1 MTDTKRVKLHRRG
14 VSLDGRGATLLTLR
28 SSSPERFTTRFID
41 GAWHIL
47 TDPAGVELLGQLC
60 WAMAFQQ
67 RPATF
72 VLIDLPFLTPN
83 ASDSEPSSPIAI
95 VNSDLEPPTDAALA
109 DLAAMLPL
117 ETPSDGT
124 VRLMTRGLDHAGD
137 ADVDSTFRAEAWIN
151 RIGGIV
157 VFAAPP
163 EALKLWALDLVGRL
177 PA

>member
-14 VSLDGRGATLLTLR
+14 AYLDGRGATLLTLR
-28 SSSPERFTTRFID
+28 SSSPERFATRFVD
-41 GAWHIL
+41 GSWHIL

-67 RPATF
+67 RPGTI

-83 ASDSEPSSPIAI
+83 PFDSDPSSPIAI
-95 VNSDLEPPTDAALA
+95 VNSDLGTLTETALGE
-109 DLAAMLPL
+109 LAAMLPL
-117 ETPSDGT
+117 ETPSEGT
-124 VRLMTRGLDHAGD
+124 VRLLTRGLDHAAD
-137 ADVDSTFRAEAWIN
+137 AVVTFRPEDWIN

-163 EALKLWALDLVGRL
+163 SALRLWALDLLGRL